1 MRAAQAIGETGMPL
15 PDWLKQHDEADEPQ
29 PAAATPAPEEEPEV
43 EEPQF
48 QEPEVQEPEIHEPE
62 AQEPAVQ
69 PRELQELEDIPAAA
83 PATEAIRREPQV
95 IEDEV
100 PPTGNDQV
108 LGMLSAIEQQLR
120 QLGDVQRQ
128 HEDQLGS
135 LIERTAQ
142 PAAGGSEPAD
152 AEPQQKQPSFVVEM
166 DDQEQTPQGA
176 EDRQGLED
184 MASEL
189 ETSRQQTDQMRQQLE
204 DAQTRIQEIAG
215 ESNGG
220 GVQDMTE
227 ELAEAHEKIETLQSR
242 VIELEAV
249 AAVSGDDDD
258 DSDEKDEQIAAL
270 TEQSVALTE
279 QVAQMQEALDSR
291 DEEQEQPV
299 PAPPPDSAGAE
310 MIERQRK
317 QIERLTEQLTAV
329 NAGGDPG
336 DIQRRDARIAE
347 LEEELEELQEGAG
360 KQGVSKLVAG
370 FGGALRQ
377 VRGKKSSGDAEEVAE
392 LEERIAE
399 LEVEC
404 QQLRDATPQGGAG
417 AGSGDDSEE
426 VIALRA
432 RVAQL
437 EKNPAAAGGEL
448 RSKVETE
455 FKQKWNELKLKQD
468 DLKATEKKMKRQWA
482 RPQAIVVFGWLA
494 GLAILVA
501 IVSWFIAGRL
511 LPATIAAS
519 VNVEAKTRTG
529 VPVEDQDKADWQQV
543 HTAML
548 TDEAFQKTVA
558 KRLGD
563 QRFDDYKDPDK
574 LAEYLEENLS
584 VDSPKPG
591 AMTLTLAGTNQRET
605 AAVLDTVATTL
616 STWSSQQAGKRGD
629 GAIAIVRGERRE
641 AGQVRYATINDTPIK
656 SRRPMGALVIF
667 LVGFMLSFLM
677 ITRISQGL
685 LKAKSAME
693 EDEFGVSAD
702 VF

>member
-1 MRAAQAIGETGMPL
+1 LREPACHFRIGSNSPG
-15 PDWLKQHDEADEPQ
+15 D
-29 PAAATPAPEEEPEV
+29 
-43 EEPQF
+43 
-48 QEPEVQEPEIHEPE
+48 QEPEVQEPEVQEPE
-62 AQEPAVQ
+62 VQEPEVQ
-69 PRELQELEDIPAAA
+69 EPEVRPRELQELEDLPAAA
-83 PATEAIRREPQV
+83 PTTEATRPEPQV
-95 IEDEV
+95 VEDEI

-128 HEDQLGS
+128 HEDQLTS
-135 LIERTAQ
+135 LIDRSAP
-142 PAAGGSEPAD
+142 PAAGGPEPAD

-166 DDQEQTPQGA
+166 DDQEQTPKRA

-204 DAQTRIQEIAG
+204 DAQTRIQEIAE
-215 ESNGG
+215 ESDGG
-220 GVQDMTE
+220 GDVQDRTE
-227 ELAEAHEKIETLQSR
+227 ELAEAHEKIEALQSR

-249 AAVSGDDDD
+249 AAVGGDDDEG
-258 DSDEKDEQIAAL
+258 SDEKDEQIA
-270 TEQSVALTE
+270 ALTE

-347 LEEELEELQEGAG
+347 LEEELDELREGAG

-377 VRGKKSSGDAEEVAE
+377 VRGKKGSGDAEEVAE

-404 QQLRDATPQGGAG
+404 RQLREAAQRGGAG
-417 AGSGDDSEE
+417 GGSGDDSEE
-426 VIALRA
+426 VVALRA

-455 FKQKWNELKLKQD
+455 FRQKWNELKQKQD
-468 DLKATEKKMKRQWA
+468 ALTATEKKMKRQWA
-482 RPQAIVVFGWLA
+482 RPQAVVVFGWLA

-501 IVSWFIAGRL
+501 IVSWFLAGRL

-519 VNVEAKTRTG
+519 VNIEAKTRNG

-548 TDEAFQKTVA
+548 TNESFQKTVA
-558 KRLGD
+558 KRLAD
-563 QRFDDYKDPDK
+563 QRFDDYKKPEK
-574 LAEYLEENLS
+574 LAEHLDENLT

-591 AMTLTLAGTNQRET
+591 AITLILSGTNQRET

-616 STWSSQQAGKRGD
+616 ATWSSQQAGKRGD
-629 GAIAIVRGERRE
+629 GAIAVVRGERRE

-693 EDEFGVSAD
+693 EDEFGVSTD